1 MAHTL
6 ESFAAAAHDLLTAEP
21 GPTGR
26 EKVRSLLEA
35 VLHDEAFVARHLT
48 DDVPERKILY
58 TGRPGPSTARRGARR

>member
-26 EKVRSLLEA
+26 EKVRSLLERCCA
-35 VLHDEAFVARHLT
+35 T
-48 DDVPERKILY
+48 TPSW
-58 TGRPGPSTARRGARR
+58 PGT